1 MYQVAIAALAALSV
15 SSAAHAGALDNAPAE
30 GVAWVECLQTY
41 ADRHVSTDVS
51 VETLATAAMGSCR
64 DHDRAVLASRMRRPV
79 ALRFVLGPLTRA
91 ERDEV
96 REDHESMREEFKER
110 LIGDL
115 IERRSG
121 LPASPNP

>member
-1 MYQVAIAALAALSV
+1 MHRLAIATLTALSV
-15 SSAAHAGALDNAPAE
+15 ASATHAATKDDAPAE

-41 ADRHVSTDVS
+41 ADRHVASDVS
-51 VETLATAAMGSCR
+51 VETIATAAMGYCR
-64 DHDRAVLASRMRRPV
+64 DHDRDVLASRMKRPM

-96 REDHESMREEFKER
+96 REDHEGMREEFKER

-121 LPASPNP
+121 LPASPRS